1 MAYRIDAGVLVE
13 HGDRLAGHFVVHA
26 RQVILRETAR
36 NGVAQAYDLV
46 AVHRVDEGGRETPV
60 PRVDDVAFEA
70 HLEALVRHFAVVD
83 PYFVVARRQGQVF
96 FTQQVGGLFVVDV
109 GGQPQATVE
118 GCEIDAE
125 IELRGRLPL
134 QVRIGDAAPYHIPV
148 VGAGAAHLVAGA
160 DHGRPLAVVP
170 EFLHA
175 VAVEGLVA
183 ADALIAGGSV
193 AQAQLQFA
201 QPARLLEPRL
211 VVHLPADGPRREVAP
226 LVVFAELRRAVGA
239 HGGRQQVFVLERVVD
254 APVEGE
260 QLAQVV
266 PVVVY
271 LAQVGV
277 AGVHVFVLEDVV
289 DESAGGRVESAARVP
304 VVGVAGHDGQGVVLV
319 ERAAECQVG
328 LRHEVLVERI
338 VDLGDAAVVVGVLRS
353 VAGAV
358 HVADR
363 GLVTVVQLR
372 VDRQPLDQLPVYGQR
387 GDEVAAGGFVQHV
400 IQNDQRVAEILRPG
414 QIVVALLVV
423 DGPKGVAAV
432 FESVADVA
440 VGDREDVV
448 GGQFQVLVEV
458 VGDAEVGVD
467 ALVGVFLVQSLIVV
481 VVDVE
486 VDRGAVVGAAD
497 GCRRAVQD
505 GGSQAEVAPVG
516 IGPFAVLYLK
526 QRGIIDAAD
535 GLADVDGVESGVYLL
550 LVGDLSHEH
559 RVVPDVERIGE
570 LADDRLVLDR
580 NVGLPLCG
588 RLGRDEDHAV
598 GAPRSVDCRC
608 RGVLE
613 NLDRLDVR
621 DVDLREVARIAHR
634 EAVDYDERCVG
645 AFERAVAADAD
656 NRSRT
661 RILRSVQH
669 LKTCGTALKQSV
681 DRSGGEVV
689 ERPHFDGRHRTGE
702 VAFLYGAVADHDHLV
717 HEFRIV
723 FERDRVEGR
732 RGDLLF
738 RRFVA
743 EHRDLQGRTLC
754 GAEFERSV
762 GFGGG
767 AVGRP
772 FDDDAG
778 PRDGLTGRIGD
789 FTPDVLGLG
798 PDRSGGQEKNGSQQE
813 PAQVGS

>member
-1 MAYRIDAGVLVE
+1 MTL
-13 HGDRLAGHFVVHA
+13 RL
-26 RQVILRETAR
+26 I
-36 NGVAQAYDLV
+36 
-46 AVHRVDEGGRETPV
+46 
-60 PRVDDVAFEA
+60 EA
-70 HLEALVRHFAVVD
+70 
-83 PYFVVARRQGQVF
+83 P
-96 FTQQVGGLFVVDV
+96 
-109 GGQPQATVE
+109 
-118 GCEIDAE
+118 
-125 IELRGRLPL
+125 
-134 QVRIGDAAPYHIPV
+134 
-148 VGAGAAHLVAGA
+148 
-160 DHGRPLAVVP
+160 
-170 EFLHA
+170 
-175 VAVEGLVA
+175 
-183 ADALIAGGSV
+183 
-193 AQAQLQFA
+193 
-201 QPARLLEPRL
+201 
-211 VVHLPADGPRREVAP
+211 
-226 LVVFAELRRAVGA
+226 
-239 HGGRQQVFVLERVVD
+239 
-254 APVEGE
+254 
-260 QLAQVV
+260 
-266 PVVVY
+266 
-271 LAQVGV
+271 
-277 AGVHVFVLEDVV
+277 
-289 DESAGGRVESAARVP
+289 
-304 VVGVAGHDGQGVVLV
+304 
-319 ERAAECQVG
+319 
-328 LRHEVLVERI
+328 
-338 VDLGDAAVVVGVLRS
+338 
-353 VAGAV
+353 
-358 HVADR
+358 
-363 GLVTVVQLR
+363 
-372 VDRQPLDQLPVYGQR
+372 
-387 GDEVAAGGFVQHV
+387 
-400 IQNDQRVAEILRPG
+400 
-414 QIVVALLVV
+414 
-423 DGPKGVAAV
+423 
-432 FESVADVA
+432 
-440 VGDREDVV
+440 
-448 GGQFQVLVEV
+448 
-458 VGDAEVGVD
+458 
-467 ALVGVFLVQSLIVV
+467 
-481 VVDVE
+481 
-486 VDRGAVVGAAD
+486 VVGAAD

-559 RVVPDVERIGE
+559 RVVPDVERVGE

-634 EAVDYDERCVG
+634 EAVDYDERRVG

-656 NRSRT
+656 DRSRT
-661 RILRSVQH
+661 RILRGVQH
-669 LKTCGTALKQSV
+669 LKTCSTALKQSV

-762 GFGGG
+762 GFGGS

-778 PRDGLTGRIGD
+778 PRDGLTGRVRD